1 MLFWQPDYDFD
12 KSMAEIR
19 NIALN
24 LIDIKFWCSI
34 WSNIKVID
42 KETNPGESDNPLM
55 MPQQKCLRWKEK
67 ELCSRVLLLLSILNP
82 RLLWRTIRR
91 DERRLT
97 SLGCPPLPCTALL
110 VSMGENPLLWS
121 ALHTHNSATNT
132 NTNTNTILSW
142 GKVLICLKRTWGYG
156 EVLCYHFNW
165 YISAIPMLDLLEL
178 VLHLLLQ

>member
-34 WSNIKVID
+34 WSNIVVID
-42 KETNPGESDNPLM
+42 KETDPGKSDNPLM

-67 ELCSRVLLLLSILNP
+67 ELCIRVLLLLSILNP

-110 VSMGENPLLWS
+110 VSMGENPCCGQHYTHTIVLRIQIQTLIHSCLGETFDMSKTHLGLWGS
-121 ALHTHNSATNT
+121 
-132 NTNTNTILSW
+132 
-142 GKVLICLKRTWGYG
+142 
-156 EVLCYHFNW
+156 
-165 YISAIPMLDLLEL
+165 PMLPL
-178 VLHLLLQ
+178 